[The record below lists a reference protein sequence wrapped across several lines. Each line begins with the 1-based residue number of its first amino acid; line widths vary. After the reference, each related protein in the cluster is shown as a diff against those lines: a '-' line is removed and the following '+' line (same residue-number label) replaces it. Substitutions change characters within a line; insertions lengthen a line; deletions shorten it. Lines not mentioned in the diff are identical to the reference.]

1 MPSHSQTLARLDL
14 LVAEARDLC
23 RRAQDVGGAEGWR
36 GSLGQDEA
44 IPLAF
49 RTVLGR
55 QVLDWMHRAEA
66 AVRTVKPGG
75 DTLCGERARELRRL
89 IDTANVAVLKRSN
102 GHEAWNMFW
111 RSTREIQFTGTP
123 PER

>member
-23 RRAQDVGGAEGWR
+23 RRAEDVRLDEGRRGA
-36 GSLGQDEA
+36 LGQDET

-55 QVLDWMHRAEA
+55 EVLNWMHRAEA

-102 GHEAWNMFW
+102 GGEAWNRFW
-111 RSTREIQFTGTP
+111 RSTREISFTGTP
-123 PER
+123 AER

>member
-1 MPSHSQTLARLDL
+1 MPSHSQTLARLDR

-23 RRAQDVGGAEGWR
+23 RRAQDVGV
-36 GSLGQDEA
+36 DEA
-44 IPLAF
+44 RRGTLGEDEVIPLAF

-66 AVRTVKPGG
+66 TVRTVKAGG

-102 GHEAWNMFW
+102 GHEAWNTFW
-111 RSTREIQFTGTP
+111 RSTRDIQVSGSP
-123 PER
+123 AER